1 MSELIN
7 VYDYYMRLSGRNV
20 TFISQQIHQI
30 VTLIPSLLMSP
41 IRTLNPKNIM
51 IRLKITQLEI
61 YRQHLAFIYG
71 LA

>member
-30 VTLIPSLLMSP
+30 VTLLPSLLMSP
-41 IRTLNPKNIM
+41 IRTLNSKNIM